1 MIKNKILNLFSIK
14 LNSNSYERSLFIRK
28 LYYKLAPFILSI
40 FFITIF
46 FWPSIYNIY
55 DKEKKPALESPK
67 KQNKFTF
74 QGIDEFNQPF
84 FLHAKKYQKIINN
97 ENKLLFEKPKAEI
110 NLREGKWLTMVA
122 KEGIF
127 DMEKQTLELMGDVLL
142 LHSDGQQIDTNNAV
156 IDLKKSKIYGN
167 KRIFGKSETI
177 NFSSDGFE
185 VKKTGKIFQLLGK
198 SKIKIKNTKWFF
210 PQAPYKISDT
220 EYSWSFQHSDQ
231 SWEYKEP
238 IYLLKFLSN
247 NFISKP
253 CLIYSALS
261 LSQVSIEVNN
271 LNSLT
276 FFSSII
282 GFNLSINLS
291 KSFGFAPRFEF
302 IFNSRFGIGFLLI
315 SSNNL

>member
-1 MIKNKILNLFSIK
+1 MIKKNILNLFSIK
-14 LNSNSYERSLFIRK
+14 RSANNYEISQFIRK
-28 LYYKLAPFILSI
+28 LYYKLVPFILSF

-46 FWPSIYNIY
+46 FWPSIYTTYNI
-55 DKEKKPALESPK
+55 KKPVLENQEK
-67 KQNKFTF
+67 TQKYTF

-84 FLHAKKYQKIINN
+84 FLQAKKYQKIINN

-127 DMEKQTLELMGDVLL
+127 DMEKQTLELMGDVLF

-198 SKIKIKNTKWFF
+198 SKIKIKNTK
-210 PQAPYKISDT
+210 
-220 EYSWSFQHSDQ
+220 
-231 SWEYKEP
+231 
-238 IYLLKFLSN
+238 
-247 NFISKP
+247 
-253 CLIYSALS
+253 
-261 LSQVSIEVNN
+261 
-271 LNSLT
+271 
-276 FFSSII
+276 
-282 GFNLSINLS
+282 
-291 KSFGFAPRFEF
+291 
-302 IFNSRFGIGFLLI
+302 
-315 SSNNL
+315 

>member
-55 DKEKKPALESPK
+55 DKEKKPALENQK

-84 FLHAKKYQKIINN
+84 FLHANKYQKIINN

-127 DMEKQTLELMGDVLL
+127 DMEKQTLELMGDVLF

-156 IDLKKSKIYGN
+156 IDLKKNKIYGN

-198 SKIKIKNTKWFF
+198 SKIKIKNTK
-210 PQAPYKISDT
+210 
-220 EYSWSFQHSDQ
+220 
-231 SWEYKEP
+231 
-238 IYLLKFLSN
+238 
-247 NFISKP
+247 
-253 CLIYSALS
+253 
-261 LSQVSIEVNN
+261 
-271 LNSLT
+271 
-276 FFSSII
+276 
-282 GFNLSINLS
+282 
-291 KSFGFAPRFEF
+291 
-302 IFNSRFGIGFLLI
+302 
-315 SSNNL
+315 